1 MTRRLLDSLHRR
13 AEERFRTA
21 TAQNSTLRSLRGGWL
36 WQVTALIKAHP
47 VLCAF
52 VLLLVNT
59 LLGLSFTC
67 VNQACWSV
75 SARLPWNF
83 DVFPEWNSADLLSI
97 LGALWSIQ
105 AMIAALIYPIV
116 IAFIAVLL
124 QQRAGTGRRID
135 AYLDS
140 TSAIP
145 ASVSCL
151 MLLGAVALQY
161 VVILYLPKF
170 SAQVLGWI
178 VVDFVWFALNLGF
191 TITFTVRSIAYL
203 RPNAQR
209 EAIRRHLVVNVWPRE
224 MCFRIANK
232 ELEGNDIR
240 SYLCSPGANCFS
252 FNVSAR
258 GPGHKVERNL
268 DAGRWLVDINLRPLR
283 WAIQL
288 IALRHRWH
296 IRKQTA
302 TNSGYCEKVH
312 PSSLSSPL
320 TLSVKHN
327 YVGTVV
333 LFKADERWPIGWL
346 ERRLIRGSFVFQS
359 REPVPFHVVEYVE
372 DAITEACDAVSSS
385 RPVRLDEAIKDL
397 VDIHATVLAI
407 GEAEDPKGLFSNW
420 GTLASWQE
428 FGGSADRDFSAKC
441 LDLFDAAVNGID
453 SDSYAFGRC
462 AYLGRDLLLRT
473 QWLSSVEVRMSL
485 LRLPTS
491 LNRALSRWWVQTIES
506 DGSRT
511 HSACEAVSL
520 AGRDGA
526 THTEAVRTFVGAW
539 EFIERHGKLCFLP
552 DDPRDWSEFAR
563 LAHYYIEHLDQT
575 VIMLVAACYRG
586 DEVTTEWLGS
596 TLQGWLWNLD
606 SQADM
611 IAQLEPSLSGW
622 LTTSIFSK
630 SWEDVVGMCG
640 PSAQARNIFLIALR
654 NYWLDCRCLVVYL
667 CLNEALNCNAA
678 VSFAGK
684 IAGKVLHGL
693 HTMGGGVAIV
703 GNRQLA
709 GSFSDAFIQ
718 ILRQSVIIPN
728 ETDYYNLRLSMLVQ
742 RVRHEASVPLVSGR
756 PSIAMGNLD
765 LSSLRKSQ
773 ALYLAIAS
781 RQVSGSSLRVTEY
794 VRHLVRNNI
803 GNNKQQIQIL
813 TEALREALEI
823 PLANSL
829 QQALESVCGGPVNMH
844 TAMIR
849 ENLREASTEAGL
861 EYQAIVSA
869 MPLSRTRLDS
879 LEAELSAYLLHEPK
893 RAGPLGLFGSVVATS
908 GVAPETRFVVSDDA
922 PKAEFTEPPLTLPMF
937 SQSSNVLGVVL
948 ENLGYKGLEDVL
960 SAVQPIVVDA
970 SDVHKYVDHLSKA
983 ANTLRHGGL
992 TPIVIADIVSLPDWF
1007 IGLPNQRQTMI
1018 LPSDIEITF
1027 SRDEAFEQYRC
1038 HINGVPVYQVM
1049 MGNAGS
1055 SFVLARESF
1064 SHLYLSQSVDD
1075 RVVKALWEPKDGD
1088 PTAGRLVVV
1097 ASITV
1102 SASHGVI
1109 TRLVHRLELLDQIQG
1124 SEV

>member
-1 MTRRLLDSLHRR
+1 MTRRLLDSLRRR
-13 AEERFRTA
+13 AEKRFRIA
-21 TAQNSTLRSLRGGWL
+21 TAKNSTLRALRGGWL
-36 WQVTALIKAHP
+36 WRVTDPFRAHP
-47 VLCAF
+47 VFCAF

-59 LLGLSFTC
+59 LLGLAFTC

-75 SARLPWNF
+75 SARVPWNF
-83 DVFPEWNSADLLSI
+83 DVFPDWNSADLLSI

-105 AMIAALIYPIV
+105 AMIAALVYPIV

-140 TSAIP
+140 PSAIP

-151 MLLGAVALQY
+151 TLLGAVAIQY

-170 SAQVLGWI
+170 YAQVPGWI

-209 EAIRRHLVVNVWPRE
+209 EAIRRHLVVNVWPWE

-240 SYLCSPGANCFS
+240 SYLCNPGANCFS

-258 GPGHKVERNL
+258 GPGRKVERNL
-268 DAGRWLVDINLRPLR
+268 DAGRWLVDIHLRPLR

-288 IALRHRWH
+288 IAWRHRWYV
-296 IRKQTA
+296 RKQTA
-302 TNSGYCEKVH
+302 TNSDYQEKVH

-346 ERRLIRGSFVFQS
+346 GRRLIRWSFVFQR
-359 REPVPFHVVEYVE
+359 REPVPLHVVEYVQ
-372 DAITEACDAVSSS
+372 DAITEACDAAASS
-385 RPVRLDEAIKDL
+385 RPVRLDEAMKDL
-397 VDIHATVLAI
+397 VDIHATVLTI

-428 FGGSADRDFSAKC
+428 FGGSADRDFSEKG
-441 LDLFDAAVNGID
+441 LGLFDAAVNAID

-491 LNRALSRWWVQTIES
+491 LNRALSRWWIQAIES

-511 HSACEAVSL
+511 HSACEGASL

-552 DDPRDWSEFAR
+552 DDPREWSEFTR
-563 LAHYYIEHLDQT
+563 LARYYIEHLDQT

-611 IAQLEPSLSGW
+611 IAQPEPSLSGW
-622 LTTSIFSK
+622 VTTSIFSK
-630 SWEDVVGMCG
+630 SWEEVVGMCG
-640 PSAQARNIFLIALR
+640 PSAEARNIFLIALR
-654 NYWLDCRCLVVYL
+654 NYWLDCRCLTVYL

-693 HTMGGGVAIV
+693 HKMGGGVAVV

-709 GSFSDAFIQ
+709 ESFSDAFIQ
-718 ILRQSVIIPN
+718 ILRQSVIIPE

-756 PSIAMGNLD
+756 PNIAMGNLD
-765 LSSLRKSQ
+765 LSSLRTSQ

-781 RQVSGSSLRVTEY
+781 RPVSDSSLRVTEY

-803 GNNKQQIQIL
+803 GNNKKQIQIV
-813 TEALREALEI
+813 TEALRKALEI
-823 PLANSL
+823 PLANGF
-829 QQALESVCGGPVNMH
+829 QQALESVCGGPVNLD
-844 TAMIR
+844 AAKIR
-849 ENLREASTEAGL
+849 ENLREASTEAEL
-861 EYQAIVSA
+861 EYQAIVCA
-869 MPLSRTRLDS
+869 TPLSRTRLDS
-879 LEAELSAYLLHEPK
+879 LEAELSE
-893 RAGPLGLFGSVVATS
+893 
-908 GVAPETRFVVSDDA
+908 
-922 PKAEFTEPPLTLPMF
+922 M
-937 SQSSNVLGVVL
+937 
-948 ENLGYKGLEDVL
+948 
-960 SAVQPIVVDA
+960 
-970 SDVHKYVDHLSKA
+970 
-983 ANTLRHGGL
+983 
-992 TPIVIADIVSLPDWF
+992 
-1007 IGLPNQRQTMI
+1007 
-1018 LPSDIEITF
+1018 
-1027 SRDEAFEQYRC
+1027 
-1038 HINGVPVYQVM
+1038 
-1049 MGNAGS
+1049 
-1055 SFVLARESF
+1055 
-1064 SHLYLSQSVDD
+1064 
-1075 RVVKALWEPKDGD
+1075 
-1088 PTAGRLVVV
+1088 
-1097 ASITV
+1097 
-1102 SASHGVI
+1102 
-1109 TRLVHRLELLDQIQG
+1109 
-1124 SEV
+1124 